1 MTAEFESPRTLGDTR
16 MAATLVIDS
25 QTPLEEARRLRSLL
39 AERGERALE
48 AALAYRSDGRL
59 RFGAMEYPLNLV
71 VSVAIEGGRHYVVI
85 TRRPLGVSPEGSEF
99 DQRFPFGV
107 AIFQVDSMGNGEGKI
122 YPAAA
127 IGIDEQGEPT
137 LESWNGEPGRLIDID
152 RQD

>member
-1 MTAEFESPRTLGDTR
+1 MTAEFASPRTLGDTR

-25 QTPLEEARRLRSLL
+25 ETPLEEVRQLRSLL
-39 AERGERALE
+39 TERGGRALE

-71 VSVAIEGGRHYVVI
+71 VSVPIEGGRHYVVI

-107 AIFQVDSMGNGEGKI
+107 AIFQVDTMGNGEGKI

-127 IGIDEQGEPT
+127 IGVDEQGEPT
-137 LESWNGEPGRLIDID
+137 LEAWNGEPGRLIDID
-152 RQD
+152 LQD